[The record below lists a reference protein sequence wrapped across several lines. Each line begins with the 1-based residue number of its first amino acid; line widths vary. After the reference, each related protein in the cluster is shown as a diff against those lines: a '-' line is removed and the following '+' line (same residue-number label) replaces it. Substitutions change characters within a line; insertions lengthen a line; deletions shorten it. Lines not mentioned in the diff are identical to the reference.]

1 MAEGGFDD
9 SEMKDINEEKEED
22 ERRNEETSF
31 NDNDD
36 YNSHN
41 KSINIINTSNPKS
54 KFSRVDYREHIPD
67 VNKDAGSIR
76 KSLTNDRKKS
86 FKKIFNVDLEKKNGP
101 SNSILLDNTVFVKD
115 QPGNQTE
122 NISIVFKGKKIGNVK
137 NLEPELFSRKNK
149 KYVDEFNDNM
159 KKAIKEY
166 EKTPAA
172 LVEQQLNESYEPKVV
187 DDIIK
192 NSIGKVA
199 DIVDN
204 IVDDSVTV
212 KKQDV
217 REFTGVLDPK
227 GKTPLEKIEFL
238 QIQADHWRLE
248 ALRET
253 DVNKERLYNSL
264 ERVAKLQADNI
275 RLENN
280 ERPIHVETK
289 SIIDEEAKESD
300 LGRLERFKKWAKE
313 NLVGISAVA
322 IAIAGIITTI
332 VVRAGKVVKQGAKA
346 MSSLAKA
353 IANVAKKLGPLIAS
367 ILNLVAQMLTWGAKG
382 IEFLAKNLWL
392 LAIALA
398 YLVYDQYK
406 ERKKK

>member
-1 MAEGGFDD
+1 MN
-9 SEMKDINEEKEED
+9 DIIE
-22 ERRNEETSF
+22 
-31 NDNDD
+31 
-36 YNSHN
+36 
-41 KSINIINTSNPKS
+41 
-54 KFSRVDYREHIPD
+54 
-67 VNKDAGSIR
+67 
-76 KSLTNDRKKS
+76 
-86 FKKIFNVDLEKKNGP
+86 
-101 SNSILLDNTVFVKD
+101 NSI
-115 QPGNQTE
+115 E
-122 NISIVFKGKKIGNVK
+122 
-137 NLEPELFSRKNK
+137 
-149 KYVDEFNDNM
+149 
-159 KKAIKEY
+159 
-166 EKTPAA
+166 
-172 LVEQQLNESYEPKVV
+172 
-187 DDIIK
+187 
-192 NSIGKVA
+192 KVA
-199 DIVDN
+199 DIIDN

-227 GKTPLEKIEFL
+227 RKTPQEKIEFL
-238 QIQADHWRLE
+238 EIQADHWRLE

-253 DVNKERLYNSL
+253 DVNKEQFYKSL
-264 ERVAKLQADNI
+264 ERVAELKADNI

-300 LGRLERFKKWAKE
+300 LGILERFRKWAKE
-313 NLVGISAVA
+313 NLVSISAVA

-332 VVRAGKVVKQGAKA
+332 VVRARKVVKQGAKA